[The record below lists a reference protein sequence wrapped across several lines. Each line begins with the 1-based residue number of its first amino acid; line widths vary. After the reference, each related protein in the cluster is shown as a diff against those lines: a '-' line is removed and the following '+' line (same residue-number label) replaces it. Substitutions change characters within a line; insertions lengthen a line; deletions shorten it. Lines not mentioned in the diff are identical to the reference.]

1 CSLTPPPPPFPG
13 FTARGVVKLK
23 PPAVLSAIDISKTFE
38 DLERAVPGTVA
49 PLPQYFR
56 DAADIQVPK
65 TQQTTTTAEP
75 LVDLSSVDIS
85 KSMGDF
91 EDSLFQQPSSDTS
104 APSSAEAT
112 KPDNKAGDMK
122 DSPWLPAIFA
132 VAVVNLLL
140 TAAGVLMMM
149 RRTTPQGK
157 TEPAP
162 SSAEAVK
169 PDNLASHMEDSP
181 WLPMIAILNLLLTA
195 AGVIMMMRRRAPR
208 GKA

>member
-1 CSLTPPPPPFPG
+1 MCAIIFV
-13 FTARGVVKLK
+13 FTFT
-23 PPAVLSAIDISKTFE
+23 VLGASK
-38 DLERAVPGTVA
+38 VWGQTVA

-157 TEPAP
+157 TEFT
-162 SSAEAVK
+162 SDDTV
-169 PDNLASHMEDSP
+169 
-181 WLPMIAILNLLLTA
+181 
-195 AGVIMMMRRRAPR
+195 V
-208 GKA
+208 